1 MRDQIV
7 EKPMARKP
15 IRDPRIDQPPE
26 CRLMPFVGD
35 ESRAR
40 SEGFAAARPKVYLPC
55 LYWEEALQEDPPT
68 AQSLEERYMSK
79 FRTAV
84 LVKKYTA

>member
-7 EKPMARKP
+7 DKPMARKP
-15 IRDPRIDQPPE
+15 IRVPRIDQPSE

-35 ESRAR
+35 EGRAR
-40 SEGFAAARPKVYLPC
+40 SEGFAAARPKAYLPC
-55 LYWEEALQEDPPT
+55 
-68 AQSLEERYMSK
+68 RK

-84 LVKKYTA
+84 LVKKHTA